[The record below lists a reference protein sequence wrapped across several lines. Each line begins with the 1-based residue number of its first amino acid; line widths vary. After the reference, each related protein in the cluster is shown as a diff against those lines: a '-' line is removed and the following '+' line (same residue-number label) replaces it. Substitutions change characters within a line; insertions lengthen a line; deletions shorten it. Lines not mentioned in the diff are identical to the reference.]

1 MPRNKQ
7 DNGPP
12 RMKAIT
18 DPAVAAIIKGMA
30 LRGDNQHDIA
40 AWFGLNIG
48 RVNELLKLST
58 KHVQQF
64 KDVPPAP
71 LHSLPPPGPYS
82 YFTPR
87 PGLSLADQFQ
97 TALAAV
103 ELKWSQAFATI
114 REEIRVSANE
124 RRQTNEKIDRLMYQH
139 VKLQRQLGTVED
151 PKTPRHTRSQPLGS
165 LL

>member
-1 MPRNKQ
+1 MPRKRNETS
-7 DNGPP
+7 G
-12 RMKAIT
+12 RMVAIT
-18 DPAVAAIIKGMA
+18 DAATAAIIKGMA

-48 RVNELLKLST
+48 RVNELLKSST

-71 LHSLPPPGPYS
+71 PQALPPPGPYS

-87 PGLSLADQFQ
+87 PGMSLADQFQ

-114 REEIRVSANE
+114 REELRVSANE
-124 RRQTNEKIDRLMYQH
+124 RRQTNEKIDRLMVQH
-139 VKLQRQLGTVED
+139 VKLQRQLGTVEE
-151 PKTPRHTRSQPLGS
+151 PRTPRHTRSQPLGS